1 MSKFRHALPL
11 LAAALLVISA
21 CAPGH
26 SIVRGNWPDG
36 RLESAPRRSMLAPV
50 PVSNTTVTVEEAE
63 WVPAT
68 GTANGM
74 SAADLNRMDVLRTV
88 HFDFDSARI
97 RADQAATMESN
108 AFWLLDHPDARI
120 IVEGHCDERG
130 TREYNLAL
138 GQRRADAAAD
148 YLISLGVDP
157 SRIET
162 VSFGEEL
169 PAVPGYDETA
179 WAANRRAV
187 FVISATGVR

>member
-1 MSKFRHALPL
+1 
-11 LAAALLVISA
+11 
-21 CAPGH
+21 
-26 SIVRGNWPDG
+26 
-36 RLESAPRRSMLAPV
+36 MLAPV

-138 GQRRADAAAD
+138 GERRANSVRD
-148 YLISLGVDP
+148 YMIVNGIDSY
-157 SRIET
+157 RIE
-162 VSFGEEL
+162 SISYGEER
-169 PAVPGYDETA
+169 PIGYGSGESN
-179 WAANRRAV
+179 WAQNRRV
-187 FVISATGVR
+187 ELVLIN